1 MGPNN
6 LTLDRLLKI
15 EWLITNLIPL
25 RSPARAEGDFFGVVL
40 DVFQQIQAAI
50 MVGEPRW
57 ELGILS

>member
-6 LTLDRLLKI
+6 LTLDHLLKI

-40 DVFQQIQAAI
+40 DVFQQIQASI
-50 MVGEPRW
+50 MIRTQLW
-57 ELGILS
+57 ELGIPS